1 MIIGEIGVNHNG
13 NLKYAKKLTAE
24 LLKTKVDAI
33 SIQIRTDQHYLRK
46 DKKHLKIKDIYYEN
60 FYKIVKKKKKIGLA
74 LEDLKTFQRFKH
86 LKFDFIKIISSP
98 MAQNMNIVNY
108 ILKNSKSNIYISS
121 GLMNKGKIKKYLNL
135 FKKNK
140 RVKIGYTKLSYE
152 EEHMNLEQLKNLS
165 LIFKNKLAYCHH
177 LKDEI
182 TILIVNAI
190 SNIDTFFYVKGN
202 NTNVKHPDEH
212 HAIRLNNVNKIVSD
226 INKVKK
232 IMGNKTNFF
241 FGNNIKDQKI

>member
-1 MIIGEIGVNHNG
+1 M
-13 NLKYAKKLTAE
+13 
-24 LLKTKVDAI
+24 
-33 SIQIRTDQHYLRK
+33 
-46 DKKHLKIKDIYYEN
+46 
-60 FYKIVKKKKKIGLA
+60 
-74 LEDLKTFQRFKH
+74 
-86 LKFDFIKIISSP
+86 DFIKIISSP
-98 MAQNMNIVNY
+98 IAQNMKLINY
-108 ILKNSKSNIYISS
+108 VLKKSRSNIYISS
-121 GLMNKGKIKKYLNL
+121 GLMSKDKIKRYLDF

-182 TILIVNAI
+182 AILIVNAI

-202 NTNVKHPDEH
+202 NTNVKHPDEY

-241 FGNNIKDQKI
+241 FGNNIKDQKL

>member
-86 LKFDFIKIISSP
+86 LKF
-98 MAQNMNIVNY
+98 NY

-121 GLMNKGKIKKYLNL
+121 GLMSKGKIKKYLNL

>member
-33 SIQIRTDQHYLRK
+33 TIQIRTDQHYLRK
-46 DKKHLKIKDIYYEN
+46 RQKAFKNKDIYYEN
-60 FYKIVKKKKKIGLA
+60 FYKIVKKEENWSCIRGFKN
-74 LEDLKTFQRFKH
+74 FQRFKH

-140 RVKIGYTKLSYE
+140 RVKIGYTKLTYI

-165 LIFKNKLAYCHH
+165 ENFKDKLAYCHH

-182 TILIVNAI
+182 ALLIANAI
-190 SNIDTFFYVKGN
+190 SNVDTFFYIKGN
-202 NTNVKHPDEH
+202 NE
-212 HAIRLNNVNKIVSD
+212 
-226 INKVKK
+226 
-232 IMGNKTNFF
+232 
-241 FGNNIKDQKI
+241 NIKACR